1 MPDSKD
7 ARGWICELLDMDDEK
22 LLAELERLLLD
33 SDERHQ
39 RIDDELEEMML
50 EVDRLLFAVEDAEDE
65 PLQDED
71 ETHNSG
77 QR

>member
-33 SDERHQ
+33 STNAIRES
-39 RIDDELEEMML
+39 MMSW
-50 EVDRLLFAVEDAEDE
+50 R
-65 PLQDED
+65 
-71 ETHNSG
+71 
-77 QR
+77 R